1 MPKYSQMF
9 HFQTTN
15 IRIVKL
21 HQRLKLTFILGFFA
35 EKWVRTGGNGRSQ
48 RCRRWLHQSRF
59 TQSRG
64 KRWKRS
70 QWKKEKESM
79 FELQEKSRLD
89 RYEKKIIVRRFHTSF
104 FKIPNIKLEIFH
116 ILVSIQKLYVPRQF
130 LCKKQG

>member
-1 MPKYSQMF
+1 MSQNILNWF

-15 IRIVKL
+15 TRIVRL
-21 HQRLKLTFILGFFA
+21 HQTLKLTFILFFA

-89 RYEKKIIVRRFHTSF
+89 RYVKNNKPNYIQLNSSEFNGKLFGVVDKISIYLFICFIKKNS
-104 FKIPNIKLEIFH
+104 
-116 ILVSIQKLYVPRQF
+116 SI
-130 LCKKQG
+130 C